1 MTWRPL
7 KGLPGLT
14 ATAFPGNTRSSLPCM
29 IAMKRSVVGSGP
41 TFEPGY
47 PFGGLPER
55 SFMCVNI
62 YLRGQV
68 R

>member
-47 PFGGLPER
+47 PLGGLPER
-55 SFMCVNI
+55 SS
-62 YLRGQV
+62 
-68 R
+68 